1 MTTAIR
7 ELKLTNGKS
16 IFVEVEI
23 RDDIDLPILSKQT
36 DDLPPGAE
44 AAGILGDAINSMNL
58 FQENIRN
65 MAESVYDSLKEMNPD
80 EWTVE
85 MNIGFKGK
93 ATPIPFI
100 ASGELDGGVKVT
112 ATWKREK

>member
-1 MTTAIR
+1 MNTAIR
-7 ELKLTNGKS
+7 ELKLSNGEC

-23 RDDIDLPILSKQT
+23 DDIHLPSLSKQP

-44 AAGILGDAINSMNL
+44 ATGIIDDAVISMKL

-65 MAESVYDSLKEMNPD
+65 MAKSVYDSLKDMSPN
-80 EWTVE
+80 EWTVA

-100 ASGELDGGVKVT
+100 ASGELEGVVKVT
-112 ATWKREK
+112 ATWKRD